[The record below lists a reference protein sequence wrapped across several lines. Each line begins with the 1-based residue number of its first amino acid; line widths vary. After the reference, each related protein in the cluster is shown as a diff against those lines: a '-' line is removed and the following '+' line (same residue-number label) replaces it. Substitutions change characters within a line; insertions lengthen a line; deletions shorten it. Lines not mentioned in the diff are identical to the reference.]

1 MTHYVT
7 GALPAGAGRSA
18 DGEATDECDE
28 DAAGLRDAG
37 QQDGHSASQPD
48 AAEDSRRFEL
58 IAAAQAGWIDALTDL
73 GGRNTL
79 LYFKDRRAGTL
90 DLAAADPAAL
100 DRFLRTG
107 SVRLT
112 RLFHDVDARADAIRR
127 VQVIYRKA
135 RELLEERGIRV
146 GYLATGMASWDELFL
161 EPCAPVLLRGLTI
174 SPTRARHD
182 DFDLALDDDHEVNPV
197 LLHKLA
203 SVFGAVTAEAAVAP
217 AEKVGE
223 LLTRAAE
230 DAEVPGFR
238 ILPRLVVGT
247 FTYAKLPMVQDLQA
261 AGELLADSD
270 VVAAI
275 AGDPDAQELL
285 AADEEPAPIPE
296 SPEGDYSVLDADSS
310 QRNAIDTV
318 LSGRSLVIHGPPGT
332 GKSQTIANL
341 IAALVARGRKVLF
354 VAEKRAAIDAVLSR
368 LKGADLGEVVLDIHE
383 GTKDRLRI
391 ARELGDAMAEAQ
403 RVPDPDVGDL
413 HRRLLD
419 RHWRLTRHVSALHQ
433 RHQPWGL
440 TPFQVQSALLGVPR
454 EAQVG
459 IRLDSPELISAER
472 ADRIRDE
479 LREFAHLGG
488 FALRPGSTPWFG
500 AAVRSPEDARLAGE
514 LAHRL
519 SSRGL
524 PMLLDRAART
534 TADVGLRPPRCYP
547 DVAVVMRL
555 FAGVGATVRR
565 LGAGVY
571 AADPARLAAATGDVR
586 GDSGGRPPGLQP
598 FGLGFR
604 ERRAL
609 RKQARALA
617 QAADPATALTDAE
630 LTAALAEAAAELSR
644 WRELRVDDGLPRLPV
659 QIADLTAL
667 WSDCEAQLGR
677 LRSVVSLPADPQPML
692 AELAADADTAWKL
705 PRLYELAHRFDEL
718 CLGPLLD
725 ELSRQQAG
733 PDLAAQAFDYAWYSA
748 ILDQMRVLDPR
759 YAADYG
765 EALDEVAN
773 DFRVHDVQHLSANR
787 ARVRRE
793 WAQALLAAGDRHPL
807 QARVIRKQAAL
818 RRGQMPLR
826 RLLDQAS
833 DVLFAIKPC
842 WAMSPLMVSQVLPAA
857 RLFDVVIFDEASQIV
872 PADAI
877 PAIMRG
883 HQIVVAG
890 DDRQLPPTNFF
901 RQVGGPDEEGADDE
915 NLVSF
920 GAGFESVLDALR
932 PLLPTA
938 ALAWHYRSRDERLVA
953 FSNTRIYG
961 GALTTFPGVARDD
974 CLRHVVVSQGPGG
987 GQEASVDAEVD
998 RVVDIIIDHTRE
1010 HPDESLGVIA
1020 LGIKHADRIDT
1031 ALRAALARLGE
1042 AGGDQ
1047 ILETFFAED
1056 VAEPFFVK
1064 NLERVQG
1071 DERDAIILS
1080 IGYGKHPDGRMRYQ
1094 WGPLLR
1100 DGGER
1105 RLNVAATRA
1114 KHRLT
1119 LVSSFSGH
1127 DVDPDRVTKA
1137 GARLLADYLDYASSG
1152 GTAQPASGAA
1162 QLDAFEADV
1171 RDRLA
1176 EAGITVVPQYGV
1188 GGYRVDFAA
1197 THPRDP
1203 SRMVLA
1209 IEADGASYW
1218 QSGSVRDRDRLRGEH
1233 LQRLGWRYHR
1243 LWSTNWFRHPDDEVA
1258 RVQAAYER
1266 AIAGSEPVEAG
1277 SAGAA
1282 AHYERQPAAA
1292 SQGPS
1297 GSDGQAA
1304 SRARFPE
1311 PPPARSAAPPPA
1323 ARADP
1328 PPAGQSARAGIGPA
1342 QADRVL
1348 DSQGGRARQAIAVG
1362 PAQADRVLATEP
1374 SQHQMIEAG
1383 PAPAGPVLEVG
1394 AAQPGAAIESGI
1406 AAGVPPEA
1414 GRSPVGDAEFSA
1426 EFRRMLS

>member
-1 MTHYVT
+1 MREYVR
-7 GALPAGAGRSA
+7 GELLAGTAGSDR
-18 DGEATDECDE
+18 DE
-28 DAAGLRDAG
+28 DDEADEADEPDGCTDTDAETSN
-37 QQDGHSASQPD
+37 QQE
-48 AAEDSRRFEL
+48 AELDSRRVEL
-58 IAAAQAGWIDALTDL
+58 IEAAQSRWIDALTDL

-79 LYFKDRRAGTL
+79 LYYKDRRAGTL
-90 DLAAADPAAL
+90 DLAGADPTAVE
-100 DRFLRTG
+100 RFLRTG
-107 SVRLT
+107 SARIT
-112 RLFHDVDARADAIRR
+112 RLFSDVDARADAIRR

-146 GYLATGMASWDELFL
+146 GYLATGMAHWDELFL

-174 SPTRARHD
+174 APTRARHD
-182 DFDLALDDDHEVNPV
+182 DFDLSLDDDEEVNPV

-203 SVFGAVTAEAAVAP
+203 SVFGAATGELLAAP
-217 AEKVGE
+217 PDKVPE
-223 LLTRAAE
+223 LLTRVAN

-238 ILPRLVVGT
+238 ISDRRVIGT

-285 AADEEPAPIPE
+285 GADDPTQGGPE
-296 SPEGDYSVLDADSS
+296 MPEQDYSVLDADSS

-368 LKGADLGEVVLDIHE
+368 LIGASLGEVVLDIHE
-383 GTKDRLRI
+383 GTKDRVRI
-391 ARELGDAMAEAQ
+391 ARELGDAMTEAQ
-403 RVPDPDVGDL
+403 KVQEPDVGDL
-413 HRRLLD
+413 HRRLGD
-419 RHWRLTRHVSALHQ
+419 RHWRLTRHASALHQ

-440 TPFQVQSALLGVPR
+440 TPFEAQSALLGVPA
-454 EAQVG
+454 EARLSVQ
-459 IRLDSPELISAER
+459 LDSPELISRER

-479 LREFAHLGG
+479 LREFSHLGG
-488 FALRPGSTPWFG
+488 FSLRPDSTPWFG
-500 AAVRSPEDARLAGE
+500 AVVRSPEEARRAAE
-514 LAHRL
+514 LAVRL
-519 SSRGL
+519 SGRGL
-524 PMLLDRAART
+524 PLLLDRAAR
-534 TADVGLRPPRCYP
+534 ASSEVGLRPPRAYP
-547 DVAVVMRL
+547 DVAVAMRL
-555 FAGVGATVRR
+555 FAGIEASTRR
-565 LGAGVY
+565 FGAGIY
-571 AADPARLAAATGDVR
+571 SADPAKLAVATGD
-586 GDSGGRPPGLQP
+586 GS
-598 FGLGFR
+598 GLGFR

-609 RKQARALA
+609 RKQARSLA
-617 QAADPATALTDAE
+617 QDAGSADELTDAE
-630 LTAALAEAAAELSR
+630 LAAALAEAAAELSR
-644 WRELRVDDGLPRLPV
+644 WRELRTDDGLPRLPV
-659 QIADLTAL
+659 QIGELTAL
-667 WSDCEAQLGR
+667 WADCEAQIGR
-677 LRSVVSLPADPQPML
+677 LRAVVTLPADPQPML
-692 AELAADADTAWKL
+692 AELAADKEAAWKL
-705 PRLYELAHRFDEL
+705 PRLSELAASFDEL

-725 ELSRQQAG
+725 ELALRESS
-733 PDLAAQAFDYAWYSA
+733 PDLAAHAFDHAWYSA

-765 EALDEVAN
+765 EALDGIAH
-773 DFRVHDVQHLSANR
+773 DFRVHDVQHLTANQ
-787 ARVRRE
+787 ARVRRA
-793 WAQALLAAGDRHPL
+793 WAQALLDACDHHPL

-901 RQVGGPDEEGADDE
+901 RQVGGEDEMAEDDE

-953 FSNTRIYG
+953 FSNSRIYG

-974 CLRHVVVSQGPGG
+974 CLRHVVVAQGPGS
-987 GQEASVDAEVD
+987 GQETSVDAEVD
-998 RVVDIIIDHTRE
+998 KVVELILEHARE

-1020 LGIKHADRIDT
+1020 LGIKHADRIDA
-1031 ALRAALARLGE
+1031 ALRAALAKLGE
-1042 AGGDQ
+1042 GGSEQ
-1047 ILETFFAED
+1047 GLEAFFAED
-1056 VAEPFFVK
+1056 VPEPFFVK

-1137 GARLLADYLDYASSG
+1137 GARMLADYLDYASSG
-1152 GTAQPASGAA
+1152 GAAEPASGAA
-1162 QLDAFEADV
+1162 DLDPFEADV
-1171 RDRLA
+1171 RERLA
-1176 EAGITVVPQYGV
+1176 AAGITVVPQYGV

-1197 THPRDP
+1197 THPSDP

-1243 LWSTNWFRHPDDEVA
+1243 LWSTNWFRDPDDEVA
-1258 RVQAAYER
+1258 KVREAYER
-1266 AIAGSEPVEAG
+1266 AVAAAEAG
-1277 SAGAA
+1277 EPRQQREAPPGANGQSSSAARGQREPGPSQPGEPRA
-1282 AHYERQPAAA
+1282 RQPEA
-1292 SQGPS
+1292 SKASATAPHQS
-1297 GSDGQAA
+1297 G
-1304 SRARFPE
+1304 
-1311 PPPARSAAPPPA
+1311 PPPASQPGPARPQLGAGPLPGPAELPAGTAAGLAPGDAGPASLAAGDAAPTSLA
-1323 ARADP
+1323 
-1328 PPAGQSARAGIGPA
+1328 AGQPRP
-1342 QADRVL
+1342 VL
-1348 DSQGGRARQAIAVG
+1348 DSPQRSRDA
-1362 PAQADRVLATEP
+1362 
-1374 SQHQMIEAG
+1374 S
-1383 PAPAGPVLEVG
+1383 
-1394 AAQPGAAIESGI
+1394 ES
-1406 AAGVPPEA
+1406 
-1414 GRSPVGDAEFSA
+1414 
-1426 EFRRMLS
+1426 